1 MRRKK
6 ETKPKMKKKVLII
19 VLIIAFVIVISVAFS
34 LINIGNNKIY
44 PNIEVQGVSVYGKEQ
59 EEANIELN
67 KIYNEKKLTGIILKQ
82 GDYETTIS
90 FDQLG
95 VSANIGNAVTEAYS
109 IGRSGNIITNNY
121 NILLRYFIP
130 QNIEINFTIDENS
143 IDKIIEDVESKLPNV
158 VVDND
163 YYIDGDKLIITK
175 GKAGVIINKDE
186 LKQTIIA
193 EIKDFSD
200 EDYTIEIPV
209 IETSPEE
216 INIEKIAD
224 EITCEPQNAY
234 LSEEPLEVHAEQDG
248 VSLAISID
256 EAKSIL
262 AEDKEEYEI
271 PLTIT
276 EAEVKVT
283 DLGEDAFPNLL
294 GTCTTNYDAS
304 NINRNN
310 NLVLAAEK
318 LNGTI
323 VNPGETF
330 SYNQTIGQRTIAAG
344 FKEAKAYANGK
355 VVLDVGGGICQLS
368 STLYNSVLLSN
379 LEVVERRSHYFKTS
393 YLPAGRDAT
402 VSWGSV
408 DFKFKNNRK
417 YPIKIVAT
425 AQDGVVKVD
434 IYGIKQDDDYDVT
447 IESEETGVIPMETIY
462 EEDNSLVEGQ
472 QVVTQRGED
481 GCTSETYK
489 TLSRNGI
496 VVSRTLVSKDTY
508 NDLPT
513 IIKQNSNE

>member
-1 MRRKK
+1 MKNIKK
-6 ETKPKMKKKVLII
+6 EKLNNNKKII
-19 VLIIAFVIVISVAFS
+19 IILSIIAFLIFISVIFS

-44 PNIEVQGVSVYGKEQ
+44 PNIKVEGVSVYGKEQ
-59 EEANIELN
+59 EEANTDLN
-67 KIYNEKKLTGIILKQ
+67 RIYNEKKLAGIKLKQ

-95 VSANIGNAVTEAYS
+95 INPNIGDAVTKAYS
-109 IGRSGNIITNNY
+109 IGRSGNILINNY

-130 QNIEINFTIDENS
+130 KNIEINITIDENS
-143 IDKIIEDVESKLPNV
+143 IDKVIDDVESKLPNV

-175 GKAGVIINKDE
+175 GKSGVVINKDE
-186 LKQTIIA
+186 LKEKIIK
-193 EIKDFSD
+193 EIRDFSD

-209 IETSPEE
+209 TEKNPED
-216 INIEKIAD
+216 INIEKIAS

-234 LSEEPLEVHAEQDG
+234 LSENPLEVHADKDG
-248 VSLAISID
+248 VSLAISLD
-256 EAKSIL
+256 EAKKIL
-262 AEDKEEYEI
+262 DEDKEDYEI

-276 EAEVKVT
+276 KADIKVT

-310 NLVLAAEK
+310 NLMLAAEK
-318 LNGTI
+318 IDGTI

-330 SYNQTIGQRTIAAG
+330 SYNQTVGQRTISAG

-408 DFKFKNNRK
+408 DFKFKNNKK

-425 AQDGVVKVD
+425 AKDGVVKVD

-447 IESEETGVIPMETIY
+447 IESQETSVIPMETIY
-462 EEDNSLVEGQ
+462 EEDNSLEKGE
-472 QVVTQRGED
+472 QVVSQKGAD

-513 IIKQNSNE
+513 IIKENK

>member
-1 MRRKK
+1 MKNNKK
-6 ETKPKMKKKVLII
+6 QNNSKKIIIILSIIGFLI
-19 VLIIAFVIVISVAFS
+19 FISVIFS

-44 PNIEVQGVSVYGKEQ
+44 PNIKVEGISVYGKEQ
-59 EEANIELN
+59 EEANTELN
-67 KIYNEKKLTGIILKQ
+67 KIYNEKKIAGIKLKQ
-82 GDYETTIS
+82 GEYETTIS

-95 VSANIGNAVTEAYS
+95 INPNIGDAVTKAYS
-109 IGRSGNIITNNY
+109 IGRSGNILTNNY

-130 QNIEINFTIDENS
+130 KNIEVNFTIDENS
-143 IDKIIEDVESKLPNV
+143 IDKVIDDVESKLPNV

-175 GKAGVIINKDE
+175 GKSGVVIDKDE
-186 LKQTIIA
+186 LKEKIIK

-200 EDYTIEIPV
+200 ENYTIEIPV
-209 IETSPEE
+209 AGKSPEE
-216 INIEKIAD
+216 IDIEKIAV

-234 LSEEPLEVHAEQDG
+234 LSENPLEVHADQDG
-248 VSLAISID
+248 IALAISLD
-256 EAKSIL
+256 EAEKIL
-262 AEDKEEYEI
+262 EEDKEEYEI

-276 EAEVKVT
+276 KADIKVT

-310 NLVLAAEK
+310 NLMLAAEK
-318 LNGTI
+318 INGTI

-330 SYNQTIGQRTIAAG
+330 SYNQTVGQRTIAAG

-417 YPIKIVAT
+417 YPIKITAI
-425 AQDGVVKVD
+425 AQDGVVKVE
-434 IYGIKQDDDYDVT
+434 IYGIKQEDDVDVQ
-447 IESEETGVIPMETIY
+447 IVSEETSIIPMETIY
-462 EEDNSLVEGQ
+462 EKDSSLAKGTEK
-472 QVVTQRGED
+472 VVQNGED

-489 TLSRNGI
+489 ITSKNGI
-496 VVSRTLVSKDTY
+496 VVSKTLVSKDTY

-513 IIKQNSNE
+513 IIKQNK

>member
-1 MRRKK
+1 MKNIKK
-6 ETKPKMKKKVLII
+6 EKLNNNKKII
-19 VLIIAFVIVISVAFS
+19 IILSIIAFLIFISVIFS

-44 PNIEVQGVSVYGKEQ
+44 PNIKVEGVSVYGKEQ
-59 EEANIELN
+59 EEANTDLN
-67 KIYNEKKLTGIILKQ
+67 RIYNEKKLAGIKLKQ
-82 GDYETTIS
+82 GEYETTIS

-95 VSANIGNAVTEAYS
+95 INPNIGDAVTKAYS
-109 IGRSGNIITNNY
+109 IGRSGNILINNY

-130 QNIEINFTIDENS
+130 KNIEINITIDENS
-143 IDKIIEDVESKLPNV
+143 IDKVIDDVESKLPNV

-175 GKAGVIINKDE
+175 GKSGVVINKDE
-186 LKQTIIA
+186 LKEKIIE

-200 EDYTIEIPV
+200 ENYTIEIPV
-209 IETSPEE
+209 TEKNPED
-216 INIEKIAD
+216 INIDKIAN

-234 LSEEPLEVHAEQDG
+234 LSENPLEVHADKDG
-248 VSLAISID
+248 VSLAISLD
-256 EAKSIL
+256 EAKKIL
-262 AEDKEEYEI
+262 DEDKEDYEI

-276 EAEVKVT
+276 KADIKVT

-310 NLVLAAEK
+310 NLMLAAEK
-318 LNGTI
+318 IDGTI

-330 SYNQTIGQRTIAAG
+330 SYNQTVGQRTISAG

-393 YLPAGRDAT
+393 YLPVGRDAT

-408 DFKFKNNRK
+408 DFKFKNNKK

-425 AQDGVVKVD
+425 AKDGVVKVD

-447 IESEETGVIPMETIY
+447 IESQETSVIPMETIY
-462 EEDNSLVEGQ
+462 EEDNSLKKGE
-472 QVVTQRGED
+472 QVVSQKGAD

-513 IIKQNSNE
+513 IIKENK

>member
-1 MRRKK
+1 M
-6 ETKPKMKKKVLII
+6 
-19 VLIIAFVIVISVAFS
+19 
-34 LINIGNNKIY
+34 
-44 PNIEVQGVSVYGKEQ
+44 QGVSVYGKEQ

-67 KIYNEKKLTGIILKQ
+67 KIYNEKKLIGIILKQ

-234 LSEEPLEVHAEQDG
+234 LSEDPLEVHSEQDG

-271 PLTIT
+271 L
-276 EAEVKVT
+276 
-283 DLGEDAFPNLL
+283 
-294 GTCTTNYDAS
+294 
-304 NINRNN
+304 
-310 NLVLAAEK
+310 
-318 LNGTI
+318 
-323 VNPGETF
+323 
-330 SYNQTIGQRTIAAG
+330 
-344 FKEAKAYANGK
+344 
-355 VVLDVGGGICQLS
+355 
-368 STLYNSVLLSN
+368 
-379 LEVVERRSHYFKTS
+379 
-393 YLPAGRDAT
+393 
-402 VSWGSV
+402 
-408 DFKFKNNRK
+408 
-417 YPIKIVAT
+417 
-425 AQDGVVKVD
+425 
-434 IYGIKQDDDYDVT
+434 
-447 IESEETGVIPMETIY
+447 
-462 EEDNSLVEGQ
+462 
-472 QVVTQRGED
+472 
-481 GCTSETYK
+481 
-489 TLSRNGI
+489 
-496 VVSRTLVSKDTY
+496 
-508 NDLPT
+508 
-513 IIKQNSNE
+513 

>member
-1 MRRKK
+1 
-6 ETKPKMKKKVLII
+6 MKKKIILII
-19 VLIIAFVIVISVAFS
+19 CVIVFIIFISIIFS
-34 LINIGNNKIY
+34 IVNIGNNKIY

-59 EEANIELN
+59 EEANTELN
-67 KIYNEKKLTGIILKQ
+67 KKYNEKKINGIKLVQ

-95 VSANIGNAVTEAYS
+95 VSADIGTAVTEAYS

-130 QNIEINFTIDENS
+130 KNIEIEFSFDENS
-143 IDKIIEDVESKLPNV
+143 INNAIEDVESKLPNV
-158 VVDND
+158 VVEND
-163 YYIDGDKLIITK
+163 YYIDGDKLVITK
-175 GKAGVIINKDE
+175 GKDGVVINKDE
-186 LKQTIIA
+186 LKQKIIE

-200 EDYTIEIPV
+200 ENYTIEIPV
-209 IETSPEE
+209 TETTPGE
-216 INIEKIAD
+216 IDIEKIAN

-234 LSEEPLEVHAEQDG
+234 LSEDPLEVHADEDG
-248 VSLAISID
+248 ISLAVSID
-256 EAKSIL
+256 EAKTIL
-262 AEDKEEYEI
+262 SENQEEYEI
-271 PLTIT
+271 PLIIT
-276 EAEVKVT
+276 KAEISVL

-310 NLVLAAEK
+310 NLRLAAEK
-318 LNGTI
+318 INGAI

-330 SYNQTIGQRTIAAG
+330 SYNQTVGQRTIAAG
-344 FKEAKAYANGK
+344 FKEAKAYANGQ

-379 LEVVERRSHYFKTS
+379 LEVVERRSHYFRTS

-447 IESEETGVIPMETIY
+447 IESKETSIIPMETIY
-462 EEDNSLVEGQ
+462 EEDNSLAEGE

-489 TLSRNGI
+489 TLSKNGV

-513 IIKQNSNE
+513 IIKENK

>member
-1 MRRKK
+1 MRKGKNTKQKK
-6 ETKPKMKKKVLII
+6 NKKVII
-19 VLIIAFVIVISVAFS
+19 ILCVIAFIIFISVIFS
-34 LINIGNNKIY
+34 LINIGNDKIY
-44 PNIEVQGVSVYGKEQ
+44 PNIDVQGVSVYGKEQ
-59 EEANIELN
+59 EEANTELN
-67 KIYNEKKLTGIILKQ
+67 KIYNEKKIEGIKLKQ

-90 FDQLG
+90 FDQMG
-95 VSANIGNAVTEAYS
+95 VSTDVGNAVTKAYS

-175 GKAGVIINKDE
+175 GKAGVVINKDE
-186 LKQTIIA
+186 LKQQIIA

-200 EDYTIEIPV
+200 DNYTIEIPV
-209 IETSPEE
+209 TETSPEE
-216 INIEKIAD
+216 INLEKIAN
-224 EITCEPQNAY
+224 EITCEPKNAY
-234 LSEEPLEVHAEQDG
+234 LSEDPLEVHAEQDG
-248 VSLAISID
+248 ISLAISID
-256 EAKSIL
+256 EAKQVL

-330 SYNQTIGQRTIAAG
+330 SYNQTIGKRTISAG

-355 VVLDVGGGICQLS
+355 IDIRIEAVAFV
-368 STLYNSVLLSN
+368 NSHQHCIILF
-379 LEVVERRSHYFKTS
+379 Y
-393 YLPAGRDAT
+393 YL
-402 VSWGSV
+402 
-408 DFKFKNNRK
+408 
-417 YPIKIVAT
+417 I
-425 AQDGVVKVD
+425 
-434 IYGIKQDDDYDVT
+434 
-447 IESEETGVIPMETIY
+447 
-462 EEDNSLVEGQ
+462 
-472 QVVTQRGED
+472 
-481 GCTSETYK
+481 
-489 TLSRNGI
+489 
-496 VVSRTLVSKDTY
+496 
-508 NDLPT
+508 
-513 IIKQNSNE
+513 

>member
-1 MRRKK
+1 M
-6 ETKPKMKKKVLII
+6 
-19 VLIIAFVIVISVAFS
+19 FVIV
-34 LINIGNNKIY
+34 
-44 PNIEVQGVSVYGKEQ
+44 
-59 EEANIELN
+59 
-67 KIYNEKKLTGIILKQ
+67 YNEKKLAGIKLKQ
-82 GDYETTIS
+82 GDYETIIS

-95 VSANIGNAVTEAYS
+95 ITCNVGDAVTEAYA
-109 IGRSGNIITNNY
+109 IGRRGNIITNNY

-130 QNIEINFTIDENS
+130 KDIEVNFTIDENS
-143 IDKIIEDVESKLPNV
+143 IDKVIEDVESKLPNV

-175 GKAGVIINKDE
+175 GKSGVIINKDE
-186 LKQTIIA
+186 LKEKIIE
-193 EIKDFSD
+193 EIKDFSN

-209 IETSPEE
+209 TEKSPEG
-216 INIEKIAD
+216 IDIAKIAD

-234 LSEEPLEVHAEQDG
+234 LSENPLEVHADKDG
-248 VSLAISID
+248 IALAISLN

-276 EAEVKVT
+276 KAEIKVS

-310 NLVLAAEK
+310 NLMLAAEK
-318 LNGTI
+318 INETI

-379 LEVVERRSHYFKTS
+379 LEVVERRSHYFETS

-417 YPIKIVAT
+417 YPIKIVAS
-425 AQDGVVKVD
+425 AKDGVVKVD

-447 IESEETGVIPMETIY
+447 IESQETSVIPMETIY
-462 EEDNSLVEGQ
+462 EEDNSLEKGE
-472 QVVTQRGED
+472 QVVSQKGAD

-496 VVSRTLVSKDTY
+496 VISKALVSKDTY

-513 IIKQNSNE
+513 IIKENK

>member
-1 MRRKK
+1 MKRKK
-6 ETKPKMKKKVLII
+6 KIKINNSKKII
-19 VLIIAFVIVISVAFS
+19 IILSVIAFIMFISVIFS

-44 PNIEVQGVSVYGKEQ
+44 PNIKVEGISVYGKEQ
-59 EEANIELN
+59 EEANTELN
-67 KIYNEKKLTGIILKQ
+67 KIYNEKKIAGIKLKQ
-82 GDYETTIS
+82 GEYETTIS

-95 VSANIGNAVTEAYS
+95 ITCNVGDAVTEAYS
-109 IGRSGNIITNNY
+109 IGRSGNILTNNY

-130 QNIEINFTIDENS
+130 KNIEINFTIDENS
-143 IDKIIEDVESKLPNV
+143 IDKVIDDVESKLPNV

-163 YYIDGDKLIITK
+163 YYIEGDKLIITK
-175 GKAGVIINKDE
+175 GKSGVVINKDE
-186 LKQTIIA
+186 LKEKIIK

-209 IETSPEE
+209 TEKNPED
-216 INIEKIAD
+216 INIEKIAN

-234 LSEEPLEVHAEQDG
+234 LSENPLEVHADKDG
-248 VSLAISID
+248 IALAISLD
-256 EAKSIL
+256 EAKKIL
-262 AEDKEEYEI
+262 DEDKEDYEI

-276 EAEVKVT
+276 KADIKVT

-310 NLVLAAEK
+310 NLMLAAEK
-318 LNGTI
+318 INGTI

-330 SYNQTIGQRTIAAG
+330 SYNQTVGQRTIAAG

-379 LEVVERRSHYFKTS
+379 LEVVERRSHYFETS

-425 AQDGVVKVD
+425 AKDGVVKVD

-447 IESEETGVIPMETIY
+447 IESQETSVIPMETIY
-462 EEDNSLVEGQ
+462 EEDNSLEKGE
-472 QVVTQRGED
+472 QVVSQKGAD

-496 VVSRTLVSKDTY
+496 VVSKTLVSKDTY

-513 IIKQNSNE
+513 IIKENK

>member
-1 MRRKK
+1 MKRKK
-6 ETKPKMKKKVLII
+6 KIKINNSKKII
-19 VLIIAFVIVISVAFS
+19 IILSVIAFIMFISVIFS

-44 PNIEVQGVSVYGKEQ
+44 PNIKVEGISVYGKEQ
-59 EEANIELN
+59 EEANTELN
-67 KIYNEKKLTGIILKQ
+67 KIYNEKKIAGIKLKQ
-82 GDYETTIS
+82 GEYETTIS

-95 VSANIGNAVTEAYS
+95 ITCNVGDAVTEAYS
-109 IGRSGNIITNNY
+109 IGRSGNILTNNY

-130 QNIEINFTIDENS
+130 KNIEINFTIDENS
-143 IDKIIEDVESKLPNV
+143 IDKVIDDVESKLPNV

-163 YYIDGDKLIITK
+163 YYIEGDKLIITK
-175 GKAGVIINKDE
+175 GKSGVVINKDE
-186 LKQTIIA
+186 LKEKIIK

-209 IETSPEE
+209 TEKNPED
-216 INIEKIAD
+216 INIEKIAN

-234 LSEEPLEVHAEQDG
+234 LSENPLEVHADKDG
-248 VSLAISID
+248 IALAISID
-256 EAKSIL
+256 EAKKIL
-262 AEDKEEYEI
+262 EDDKEEYEI
-271 PLTIT
+271 PLTRTKADI
-276 EAEVKVT
+276 KVT

-310 NLVLAAEK
+310 NLMLAAEK
-318 LNGTI
+318 INGTI

-330 SYNQTIGQRTIAAG
+330 SYNQTVGQRTIAAG

-417 YPIKIVAT
+417 YPIKITAI
-425 AQDGVVKVD
+425 AQDGVVKVE
-434 IYGIKQDDDYDVT
+434 IYGIKQEDDVDVQ
-447 IESEETGVIPMETIY
+447 IVSEETSIIPMETIY
-462 EEDNSLVEGQ
+462 EKDSSLAKGTEK
-472 QVVTQRGED
+472 VVQNGED

-489 TLSRNGI
+489 ITSKNGI
-496 VVSRTLVSKDTY
+496 VVSKTLVSKDTY

-513 IIKQNSNE
+513 IIKQNK